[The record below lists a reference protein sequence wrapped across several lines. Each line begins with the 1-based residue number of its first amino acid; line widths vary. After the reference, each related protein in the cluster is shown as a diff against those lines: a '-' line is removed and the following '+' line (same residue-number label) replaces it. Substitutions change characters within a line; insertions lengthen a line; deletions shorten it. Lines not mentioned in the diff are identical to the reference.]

1 MTITAAQAR
10 IIQARATVTAD
21 PLAAARAAICA
32 QREAKNSRSAKRSDV
47 AWAAHS
53 IIGAAVYRSR
63 TASHQ
68 VKSDLGRIMA
78 ESRHIGWVF

>member
-1 MTITAAQAR
+1 MTITSAKASIIKAR
-10 IIQARATVTAD
+10 TIVAAD
-21 PLAAARAAICA
+21 PLTAARAAICA
-32 QREAKNSRSAKRSDV
+32 QREAKNSRSSKKNDV

-63 TASHQ
+63 TDAHQ
-68 VKSDLGRIMA
+68 VKSELGRIMA